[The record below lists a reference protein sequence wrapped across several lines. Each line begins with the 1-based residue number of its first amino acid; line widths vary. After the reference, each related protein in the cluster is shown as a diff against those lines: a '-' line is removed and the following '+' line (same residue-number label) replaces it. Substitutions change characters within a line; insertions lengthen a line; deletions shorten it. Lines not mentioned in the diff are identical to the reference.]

1 MKLKHA
7 TTYLPLILSALASVQ
22 AATVT
27 RTGTADLLTAAAA
40 WSPAAVPTVADTA
53 TWDASSTL
61 ANVTTPLTAALTWG
75 GLNVSAAAGDV
86 SMAFTGNF
94 LANFGAI
101 NTGSSNV
108 AITTGAANNTLTFT
122 SVTGTGTLTLHNGT
136 SNLGMAQLNTANAL
150 NFNGTLALRGG
161 NATTSAGATAGSF
174 FYLGRTGITQAS
186 GTAFALDTGSSTT
199 SAKDVILD
207 GDAWNGKTINLTSL
221 SGFGSLRSDS
231 GSGGLKT
238 LRIDQAVDTT
248 FNGLVLSHT
257 SGAGAVRRL
266 ALDKQGVGKLT
277 LAGLVGKQT
286 ASAGAAA
293 SDIDITVSAGTLAL
307 TAQNTR
313 TGATTIASGATL
325 QAGDGGSSGLI
336 GGSAVTNNGALVF
349 NYGSG
354 GTVTIPN
361 VISGNGSVSK
371 IGDGTVA
378 FTGNSSTFSGNIELA
393 SGSLRIGPNL
403 GTGVLTVKNGT
414 FVSPGLVATNGTS
427 VVGGMTLEN
436 STESDFRLGITSDM
450 INVTATN
457 GLTVPGVG
465 ETHTINLFNDPV
477 AGGTITLIDYS
488 GTALTTDQ
496 FNRFAL
502 GLLPSLGS
510 FELIN
515 NTANTSIDLQITLQ
529 NQLWKGFADGNW
541 DDTTLNWAL
550 EGTPA
555 VPAAYSPVN
564 PAVFNDSAAIFNVVV
579 GPSGVVPLSLT
590 FNNSTNP
597 YTFTGGEILGS
608 TSLLKNGSAQVTLS
622 QTNSYTGGT
631 IINSGTLVFDGP
643 SNTSSGGTTIN
654 GGTLK
659 IGSGGATGDIGSG
672 AIVVGSGATLEFNRV
687 NTTPGTADLDYKASV
702 KMRNVSGAGNIV
714 LNGGL
719 LFFNYTGSGTGF
731 SEAGSWNNFT
741 GGMTIKGGSE
751 FQTIRNG
758 ATAMGTGIITLG
770 DATTSGALSQ
780 IEGNWTWTNP
790 IALVGSDNKI
800 RNRSAGSLRAL
811 KLQGIISGSGGL
823 TVEDTTGTM
832 TDVNRGF
839 ILTQSNTLDGTLTI
853 ATGTPLRVGG
863 IPGEVDASNPG
874 LPAAASGTLGSA
886 SVVNNGTLTIS
897 RTDAHSIANPI
908 SGTGAVRI
916 GIPSAATLGDTSTQ
930 VLTYTGSA
938 THSGATTVNNGAL
951 IVASGASM
959 GGSSLTV
966 EATATLGGSGTV
978 NAPVTANGTVSPG
991 TTIGTLSVTGN
1002 TSLNG
1007 SLAVQ
1012 IDGASADK
1020 LSVTGDLTLGG
1031 ALTVAE
1037 QGAGFTQ
1044 ASYVVAECTG
1054 NLSGSLTAPDGY
1066 VLNISGNQLVLTKS
1080 STSAY
1085 LTWIGTFSLGGL
1097 TGIDEDPDN
1106 DGLDNGTEFILKGG
1120 NPEVAGGTQ
1129 VPSVS
1134 VSGSNLIF
1142 TFERDDRAKG
1152 ASAGVD
1158 LLVEA
1163 GPDLASWPSVFTVLD
1178 DTASSTPG
1186 VVVTNDADANP
1197 DTVTVTIPTGGA
1209 TKFFARMKVEE
1220 AP

>member
-7 TTYLPLILSALASVQ
+7 TTFLPLILSALASAH

-40 WSPAAVPTVADTA
+40 WSPAAAPTLADTA
-53 TWDASSTL
+53 TWDSASTL
-61 ANVTTPLTAALTWG
+61 ANATTALTAALTWG
-75 GLNVSAAAGDV
+75 GLNISSAAGNV

-94 LANFGAI
+94 TSNFGAI
-101 NTGSSNV
+101 NTGTQNL

-122 SVTGTGTLTLHNGT
+122 SVTGTGVLTLHNGT
-136 SNLGMAQLNTANAL
+136 TNLGMAQLNTANAL
-150 NFNGTLALRGG
+150 NFNGTLTLRGG
-161 NATTSAGATAGSF
+161 NATTSTGTTAGSF

-207 GDAWNGKTINLTSL
+207 GDAWNGKTLNITSL

-238 LRIDQAVDTT
+238 LRIDQAGDTT

-266 ALDKQGVGKLT
+266 ALDKQGAGKLT
-277 LAGLVGKQT
+277 LAGVVGKQT

-313 TGATTIASGATL
+313 TGSTTIASGATL

-354 GTVTIPN
+354 ANVTIPN
-361 VISGNGSVSK
+361 VISGNGSISK
-371 IGDGTVA
+371 TGDGTLA
-378 FTGNSSTFSGNIELA
+378 FTGNSSTFSGNIELSA
-393 SGSLRIGPNL
+393 GSLRIGPNT
-403 GTGVLTVKNGT
+403 GTGILTAKNGT
-414 FVSPGLVATNGTS
+414 FISVGLAATSGTS
-427 VVGGMTLEN
+427 VVGGLTLEN
-436 STESDFRLGITSDM
+436 GTESDFRLGTTNDK
-450 INVTATN
+450 INVTTSN
-457 GLTVPGVG
+457 GLTVPGPG

-477 AGGTITLIDYS
+477 AGGTITLIDYT
-488 GTALTTDQ
+488 GTPLTTDQ
-496 FNRFAL
+496 FNRIIL
-502 GLLPSLGS
+502 GILPSLGN
-510 FELIN
+510 FELIH
-515 NTANTSIDLQITLQ
+515 NTANTSIDLLITLP

-541 DDTTLNWAL
+541 DDTTLNWAM

-555 VPAAYSPVN
+555 VPTVFSSVN
-564 PAVFNDSAAIFNVVV
+564 PVIFNDSASNFNVVV
-579 GPSGVVPLSLT
+579 GVSGVAPLSLT
-590 FNNSTNP
+590 FNNTTTP

-608 TSLLKNGSAQVTLS
+608 SSLVKNGAAQVTLS
-622 QTNSYTGGT
+622 QSNSYSGGT
-631 IINSGTLVFDGP
+631 IVNSGSLVFDGLA
-643 SNTSSGGTTIN
+643 NTSSGGTTIN
-654 GGTLK
+654 GGTLR
-659 IGSGGATGDIGSG
+659 IGSGGATGDIGG
-672 AIVVGSGATLEFNRV
+672 GPIVIGSGALLEFDRE
-687 NTTPGTADLDYKASV
+687 NTTPGTADLNYKTSV

-714 LNGGL
+714 LDGGL
-719 LFFNYTGSGTGF
+719 LFFNYTGAGTGF
-731 SEAGSWNNFT
+731 SEAGSWNNFS
-741 GGMTIKGGSE
+741 GGLSIKGGSE

-758 ATAMGTGIITLG
+758 ATAMGTGIVTLG
-770 DATTSGALSQ
+770 DATSSGALSQ

-790 IALVGSDNKI
+790 IVLVGSDNRI
-800 RNRSAGSLRAL
+800 RNRSAGTLRAL
-811 KLQGIISGSGGL
+811 KLQGVVSGSGGL
-823 TVEDTTGTM
+823 TVEDIAGSM

-839 ILTQSNTLDGTLTI
+839 ILTQNNTFDGTLTI
-853 ATGTPLRVGG
+853 GIGTPLRVGG

-874 LPAAASGTLGSA
+874 LLAAAAGTLGSA
-886 SVVNNGTLTIS
+886 SVVNNGILTIS

-908 SGTGAVRI
+908 SGTGAIRI
-916 GIPSAATLGDTSTQ
+916 GIPAAATLGDTSTQ
-930 VLTYTGSA
+930 VFTYTGSA
-938 THSGATTVNNGAL
+938 THSGTTTVHNGSL
-951 IVASGASM
+951 IIASGATM

-991 TTIGTLSVTGN
+991 TAIGLLTVGGN

-1007 SLAVQ
+1007 SLAIQ
-1012 IDGASADK
+1012 IDGTNSDK
-1020 LSVTGDLTLGG
+1020 LVVTGDLTLAG
-1031 ALTVAE
+1031 ALTVGE
-1037 QGAGFTQ
+1037 QGTGFTQ
-1044 ASYVVAECTG
+1044 NSYVVAECTG
-1054 NLSGSLTAPDGY
+1054 TLSGSLTVPDGY
-1066 VLNISGNQLVLTKS
+1066 ILTVSGNQLILTKA

-1106 DGLDNGTEFILKGG
+1106 DGLDNGTEFVLKGG

-1129 VPSVS
+1129 SPSAS
-1134 VSGSNLIF
+1134 VSGSNLVF

-1152 ASAGVD
+1152 ASAGVSVS
-1158 LLVEA
+1158 VES
-1163 GPDLASWPSVFTVLD
+1163 GTDLASWPVSFNVLD
-1178 DTASSTPG
+1178 DTAASTAG
-1186 VVVTNDADANP
+1186 VVVSNDGDSNP
-1197 DTVTVTIPTGGA
+1197 DTITVTIPTSGA
-1209 TKFFARMKVEE
+1209 PKFFARLKVSDN
-1220 AP
+1220 P